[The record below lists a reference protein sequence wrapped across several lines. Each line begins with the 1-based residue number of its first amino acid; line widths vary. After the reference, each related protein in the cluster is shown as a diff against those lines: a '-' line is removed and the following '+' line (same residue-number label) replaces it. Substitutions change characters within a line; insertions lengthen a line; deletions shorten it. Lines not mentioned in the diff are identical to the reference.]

1 MQYTVRGV
9 PPNLDAA
16 LRERARVAG
25 VSLNEAT
32 IDAMADGV
40 GLTGA
45 PRKRRD
51 LKDIAGTWKVDK
63 VSEAAFASQDQVD
76 EGRSPSAACRV

>member
-9 PPNLDAA
+9 PPNVDAA
-16 LRERARVAG
+16 LRERARVADM
-25 VSLNEAT
+25 SLNQAA
-32 IDAMADGV
+32 IDAMAAGI

-63 VSEAAFASQDQVD
+63 VSEAALVSQDQVD
-76 EGRSPSAACRV
+76 QSL

>member
-1 MQYTVRGV
+1 MQYTVRGI

-25 VSLNEAT
+25 MSLNEAA
-32 IDAMADGV
+32 IDAMAEGV

-51 LKDIAGTWKVDK
+51 LKNIAGTWKVDK
-63 VSEAAFASQDQVD
+63 VSEAALASQDQVD
-76 EGRSPSAACRV
+76 V